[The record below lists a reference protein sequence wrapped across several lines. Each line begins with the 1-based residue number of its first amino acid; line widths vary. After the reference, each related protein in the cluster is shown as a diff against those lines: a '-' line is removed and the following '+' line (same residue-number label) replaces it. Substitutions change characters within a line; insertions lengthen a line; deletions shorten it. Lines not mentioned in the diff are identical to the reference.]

1 MGSGL
6 PKVTTYKPKP
16 RTNPLANSD
25 RVQATEQQQQEKAW
39 KFTAYLPNVQG
50 GTQPKRVPMTVNG
63 QAVQPQQ
70 PAPERAAKV
79 PRERWVSSYA
89 AQVQGPRN
97 DGTVAGQAPYIGPY
111 AGNAQ
116 RVPKY
121 LDRNAKP
128 YAPAT
133 QAEYQTWL
141 NGGAFGSPTAAQTL
155 NTAGTNP
162 WTQARGFLGY
172 NLNGTNPYAAIQS
185 PSSMTVAENQSN
197 IAQRGAWQAAMDYP
211 DLAARRATAGTRTTL
226 AGIGDE
232 IARGARNVYDALKYN
247 TGNRSYDA
255 IERVRLNRGAP
266 TAGPWQEVS
275 TPSGYSGGGGGGG
288 YPYGGGGYGGGG
300 GGGGYTQQAA
310 PWWYGLVNWRL

>member
-39 KFTAYLPNVQG
+39 KFMTYLPNVQG
-50 GTQPKRVPMTVNG
+50 GTQPKRTPMTVNG

-121 LDRNAKP
+121 LDQNSKP
-128 YAPAT
+128 YTPAS

-141 NGGAFGSPTAAQTL
+141 NGTAFGVNNTGRIPRFSGVTGTDLELANLRRQQQGLMPLTESVFASQQQDNTAA
-155 NTAGTNP
+155 
-162 WTQARGFLGY
+162 
-172 NLNGTNPYAAIQS
+172 
-185 PSSMTVAENQSN
+185 V
-197 IAQRGAWQAAMDYP
+197 GAWQAAMDYP
-211 DLAARRATAGTRTTL
+211 DLAARRATATTYKPPL
-226 AGIGDE
+226 DLSGLGHSAKDM
-232 IARGARNVYDALKYN
+232 ANRLKFS
-247 TGNRSYDA
+247 GL
-255 IERVRLNRGAP
+255 LNGQRFPQYGPPAP
-266 TAGPWQEVS
+266 QVNIQTDQ
-275 TPSGYSGGGGGGG
+275 GYPASNSGGGGGG
-288 YPYGGGGYGGGG
+288 YGGGGYGGYGGGG
-300 GGGGYTQQAA
+300 GGGGYNQQAA